1 MKEKGRNRQ
10 HDRLFSGILAK
21 ASALI
26 AVVLLLTS
34 GAALAEQTKMTIDW
48 GDGASIAI
56 DNDPAPSDGWN
67 RVVVEDKV
75 NGTKITKMYRNSW
88 KDTEGRIH
96 SWIVVD
102 ARKNC
107 SPSSPDGESDEPRL
121 GPQHVYKENP
131 LPIRIRTEYDSDP
144 GIDGCVESPAGSG
157 KWVSTRDI
165 TPPTADATGTEPIEF
180 GAENSGFNYGQET
193 PAILYPSI
201 TSPDLPS
208 SRPADAVMPGRE
220 PTMTVAYSLPSDSD
234 ARDITEIYGAR
245 WNIIYKS
252 DDRVDKI
259 AYFEGFTIK
268 PTIPFV
274 IPSSPDFRSDFS
286 KEPFGY
292 GVSNL
297 RILFSKNVNADQTD
311 VDNEQIDITVKR
323 NFYISSTESFY
334 DGDYSPSGG
343 APRKTASD
351 PRPLLSSEG
360 DEVLQ
365 ANSII
370 PIYVLD
376 DKDPEIHSD
385 YSLAAYTISSG
396 VLQCGGEI
404 GALRYYVY
412 DNNLNLIR
420 YAGGAPEDRVK
431 AGYGEIGFKTPIDPS
446 PAGLPEVDFVRK
458 CIKESEEDKLADLK
472 LMLADGTVKD
482 FTRFLGGPD
491 LIERATNMGSDLVD
505 GWNPSVPDKAERWK
519 VRLTWNRIEK
529 EKWPHTFKGSI
540 YPRLMVKNLG
550 PSPQVGKVLP
560 RLQLVDDLK
569 PNVFVEVNEPGKG
582 AVYYP
587 AEGAFVGEDT
597 STPNKTTPDP
607 SIPKAT
613 AGYEKAEDI
622 FEKVNFDFADNNTCW
637 YTVVNL
643 FEKTRYTMSVVVHEN
658 ITQVNNMTDL
668 TQPPFS
674 GSCPYHVKMGSVKFK
689 WKDDADFTPVD
700 GPPERI
706 PGTNLLR
713 WKIPGSRQWRNPTT
727 PDTSDFLTLTVED
740 ASDMIEPKYTDPR
753 TGGGNQRILRVFFV
767 AQDTKLKTGTVS
779 GR

>member
-1 MKEKGRNRQ
+1 MKKKDRNRLMNTLGT
-10 HDRLFSGILAK
+10 RILVA
-21 ASALI
+21 AT
-26 AVVLLLTS
+26 AVIVLWAQFAP
-34 GAALAEQTKMTIDW
+34 GVALAEQTKMSIDW
-48 GDGASIAI
+48 GDGASIMI

-67 RVVVEDKV
+67 RVVVEDRV

-107 SPSSPDGESDEPRL
+107 STSSSEGEPDEARL
-121 GPQHVYKENP
+121 GPQHIYKENP
-131 LPIRIRTEYDSDP
+131 LPIKIRTEYDSDP
-144 GIDGCVESPAGSG
+144 NIDGCVESSPGSG
-157 KWVSTRDI
+157 KWVSTREI
-165 TPPTADATGTEPIEF
+165 TPPTADATGTEPIEY

-193 PAILYPSI
+193 PAVLYPSI

-208 SRPADAVMPGRE
+208 FRPADAVMPGRE

-234 ARDITEIYGAR
+234 ARDSTEIYGAR

-252 DDRVDKI
+252 DGKVDKI

-268 PTIPFV
+268 PDIPFV

-286 KEPFGY
+286 REPFGY
-292 GVSNL
+292 GISNL

-323 NFYISSTESFY
+323 NFYISSTETFY
-334 DGDYSPSGG
+334 DQDYTPVGGGSPKN
-343 APRKTASD
+343 AID

-360 DEVLQ
+360 EEVLT
-365 ANSII
+365 ANSVI

-404 GALRYYVY
+404 GALRFYVY

-420 YAGGAPEDRVK
+420 YAGGTPEERVS
-431 AGYGEIGFKTPIDPS
+431 AGPGEIGFKTPIDPS
-446 PAGLPEVDFVRK
+446 PAGLPEVDFDRN

-491 LIERATNMGSDLVD
+491 LIEKATNAGTSLVD
-505 GWNPSVPDKAERWK
+505 GWSPGVTDKAERWK
-519 VRLTWNRIEK
+519 VRLTWNRVEK

-540 YPRLMVKNLG
+540 YPKLMVKNLG

-569 PNVFVEVNEPGKG
+569 PNVFVEVTEPGRG
-582 AVYYP
+582 ATYYP
-587 AEGAFVGEDT
+587 TDGAFVSEDT
-597 STPNKTTPDP
+597 SMSNKIVPDA
-607 SIPKAT
+607 SIPKPT
-613 AGYEKAEDI
+613 AGYEKPEEI

-637 YTVVNL
+637 YAVVNL

-658 ITQVNNMTDL
+658 ITQVNNITDL

-674 GSCPYHVKMGSVKFK
+674 GTCPYHVKVGQVKYK
-689 WKDDADFTPVD
+689 WKDDADFTAVD

-706 PGTNLLR
+706 PGTNLLK
-713 WKIPGSRQWRNPTT
+713 WKVPGSKQWRNPTT
-727 PDTSDFLTLTVED
+727 PDTADYLTLSVED
-740 ASDMIEPKYTDPR
+740 ASDLIEPRYTDPR
-753 TGGGNQRILRVFFV
+753 TGGGNQRIFRIFFV